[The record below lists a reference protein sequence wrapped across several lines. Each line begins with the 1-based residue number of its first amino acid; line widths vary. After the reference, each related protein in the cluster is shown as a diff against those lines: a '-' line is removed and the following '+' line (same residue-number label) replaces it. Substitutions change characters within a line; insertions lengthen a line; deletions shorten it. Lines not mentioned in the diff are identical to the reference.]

1 VLSNRRF
8 KGPELLPFFPS
19 VEQIC
24 CHAFPRAK
32 PYTESTAS
40 SADYSQSLGGIKKE
54 YGEDISR
61 GYGAWPQPFSMFNR
75 QRLSYHQ
82 D

>member
-8 KGPELLPFFPS
+8 KGPEVLPFFPS

-24 CHAFPRAK
+24 CPAFPRAK

-40 SADYSQSLGGIKKE
+40 SADYSQSLGGSSKSMGKILV
-54 YGEDISR
+54 
-61 GYGAWPQPFSMFNR
+61 GAMEPGLN
-75 QRLSYHQ
+75 LSICSTVNA
-82 D
+82 